1 MKRNKKKEKRDSE
14 SDEAT
19 SVKITNLVKKV
30 TRWYFMF

>member
-1 MKRNKKKEKRDSE
+1 MKRNKKKEKSDSE
-14 SDEAT
+14 SHEAT